1 MPQRKLEGRP
11 KYTGMHKYVNAEAG
25 FAIWVPSDWYQYDLE
40 EGRLGVIYSPYPDD
54 INTCFYIEK
63 QKLAFS
69 VRPKDLDILQ
79 KGFLEGIQQLPE
91 VEIIKHEE
99 SVGPAGVILLDARYT
114 FVEDGVRRKRW
125 TRVSYW
131 GNGQLTMVAQG
142 ATEEEFDY
150 WEPMFYNT
158 MMTMEL

>member
-1 MPQRKLEGRP
+1 MTESRP
-11 KYTGMHKYVNAEAG
+11 GPVYTGMHKHQDFEAG
-25 FAIWVPSDWYQYDLE
+25 FAIWVPSDWHRTDLA
-40 EGRLGVIYSPYPDD
+40 EGRQGVIYSPHPDD
-54 INTCFYIEK
+54 IQTCFFIERH
-63 QKLAFS
+63 KLDLS
-69 VRPKDLDILQ
+69 VRPKDFEILK
-79 KGFLEGIQQLPE
+79 KGFLEGIEQLPE
-91 VEIIKHEE
+91 MEILTHEE
-99 SVGPAGVILLDARYT
+99 SIGPAGVILLDARYT

-150 WEPMFYNT
+150 WEPMLYNI